1 MSRMRSFTFPKI
13 NASKQHEDTTAT
25 ATADNMGSPYQ
36 ISPSHSRESSAASTT
51 SSPITPTF
59 SARGHNRWPSSS
71 SSLVTSPDSPA
82 ATPTS
87 KSPLGDLVE
96 DPSERD
102 DPFDDLRSTDEP
114 LCICDTPWCE
124 HRQESVSRQLIPLP
138 TPEWSPGDD
147 YFSDGQLPGHTAK
160 RRRSGEYSTDSF
172 SSRLSRRFPS
182 IRKRLSGHRSA
193 FSVSSTKLRSAPS
206 SRSSSLRLPTT
217 RSVTAPATPD
227 IRNTM
232 IQTLP
237 PPAVRDEPRSV
248 SPPRSRAVSS
258 ATTPRPIEIDLPAEQ
273 EESTHEFASTPL
285 LPPMLAD
292 YFNDS
297 SDAVQSPLQSPTIAG
312 PSAAASLFSTPVG
325 TPVIPGFP
333 TPPLSAK
340 ASMASLRNARSGPPL
355 HASTEIPPLT
365 IAEEV
370 ESADPWATKLGHAN
384 FEIEPVPYL
393 PAVCD
398 AQTCKQLT
406 EDWECARKQYM
417 QLAGRVRSDYGP
429 TSQTFKLTEQKW
441 AEIDATWRANHEMAN
456 AEAQATGD
464 SPTFQPL
471 AETMPIAKLPS
482 LNDPQQPGKYPTVE
496 EKDIVGPMV
505 TYAKI
510 QHDQLPARKT
520 STILKLFTDP
530 GSLLGRR
537 SNFSVRR

>member
-1 MSRMRSFTFPKI
+1 MNRMRTFSFPKI
-13 NASKQHEDTTAT
+13 TTISKQLHEDVASS
-25 ATADNMGSPYQ
+25 DMGSPDHV
-36 ISPSHSRESSAASTT
+36 SPTHSRESSAASTT

-82 ATPTS
+82 VTPTA

-96 DPSERD
+96 DPSERED
-102 DPFDDLRSTDEP
+102 SFDSDYRSTDEP
-114 LCICDTPWCE
+114 LCICDMPWCE
-124 HRQESVSRQLIPLP
+124 HRQESVSQQPIPLP

-147 YFSDGQLPGHTAK
+147 YFCDGQLPGHSVK
-160 RRRSGEYSTDSF
+160 RRRSGEYSADSF
-172 SSRLSRRFPS
+172 SSRLSRHFPS

-193 FSVSSTKLRSAPS
+193 FSVSNTNLRSAPS
-206 SRSSSLRLPTT
+206 SRSSSLRLPKT

-227 IRNTM
+227 IRNTL
-232 IQTLP
+232 QTLP
-237 PPAVRDEPRSV
+237 PATPQDVPRFDC
-248 SPPRSRAVSS
+248 PPRSRAVSS
-258 ATTPRPIEIDLPAEQ
+258 ATTPRPIEIEVPAEHD
-273 EESTHEFASTPL
+273 EIVNEFASTPL
-285 LPPMLAD
+285 LPPMMAD

-297 SDAVQSPLQSPTIAG
+297 SEAVQSPLQSPTIAN
-312 PSAAASLFSTPVG
+312 PSAAASLFNTPVG
-325 TPVIPGFP
+325 TPVIPSFP

-340 ASMASLRNARSGPPL
+340 ASMASLRNARSVPPP

-365 IAEEV
+365 IAEEA

-384 FEIEPVPYL
+384 FQIEPRPYL
-393 PAVCD
+393 PEVCD
-398 AQTCKQLT
+398 AQSCRQLT
-406 EDWECARKQYM
+406 EDWEYARKQYM
-417 QLAGRVRSDYGP
+417 QLAGRVCSDYGP

-456 AEAQATGD
+456 AAAQATGD

-471 AETMPIAKLPS
+471 AETMPVAKLPF
-482 LNDPQQPGKYPTVE
+482 LNDPQQPGKYPTIE

-510 QHDQLPARKT
+510 HHDQLPIKKT